1 MSDLDEVRIN
11 PEFTVIHERLIVSPA
26 KGRFFPSPPE
36 IFTTEGE
43 WVEEGQTV
51 AEIQAGVEVQPVISA
66 FTGWMMG
73 MLVIPG
79 QPVAVG
85 DRLFRI
91 RP

>member
-1 MSDLDEVRIN
+1 MSDPDIQIT
-11 PEFTVIHERLIVSPA
+11 PEHTVIHERLIVSPA
-26 KGRFFPSPPE
+26 KGRFLPRPAE
-36 IFTTEGE
+36 TFTTEGE

-51 AEIQAGVEVQPVISA
+51 AEIQAGADVHPVISG

-73 MLVIPG
+73 MLAIAG

>member
-1 MSDLDEVRIN
+1 MSDLDIQLT
-11 PEFTVIHERLIVSPA
+11 PDLTVIHERLIVSPA
-26 KGRFFPSPPE
+26 KGRFVPRPAE

-51 AEIQAGVEVQPVISA
+51 AEIQAGTDVHPVVSA

-73 MLVIPG
+73 MLAIAG

>member
-1 MSDLDEVRIN
+1 MSDLDIQVT

-26 KGRFFPSPPE
+26 KGRFLPRPAE
-36 IFTTEGE
+36 TFTTEGE
-43 WVEEGQTV
+43 WVEKGQTV
-51 AEIQAGVEVQPVISA
+51 AEIQAGGDVHPVVSA

-73 MLVIPG
+73 MLAIAG